1 MKPKPHPI
9 AWTRDSSPSSLYV
22 YPLTTQRPPLQPLS
36 FSSHVRLSYPRFPSD
51 LDTCLSTLPTL
62 CITNITPLGH
72 RSRYV
77 GAGRAVLCE
86 LSWPYQRPRV
96 LPTYALT
103 ATSPPPSLPEQNP
116 HPSRRYHLSTG
127 RPRRQQRSDCMRES
141 WSPRLQR
148 RRPAG
153 CSSPTP
159 ALPLTPRP
167 ASESCAAQLHV
178 RRPAPS
184 RMKVV
189 GADNSPPR
197 YVFCVSLLSDVV
209 YAVLFGP
216 GAVLHATPY
225 AVPSGLSTSR

>member
-51 LDTCLSTLPTL
+51 LDTCLSTPPRL
-62 CITNITPLGH
+62 CITNFTPLGH

-103 ATSPPPSLPEQNP
+103 ATSPPPSLPDQNP

-127 RPRRQQRSDCMRES
+127 RPRRQQRSDCVRES
-141 WSPRLQR
+141 WSPV
-148 RRPAG
+148 
-153 CSSPTP
+153 CSVAVQPV
-159 ALPLTPRP
+159 A
-167 ASESCAAQLHV
+167 AAQHLHFPLRHAPRV
-178 RRPAPS
+178 RAALHSCMCDVQRP
-184 RMKVV
+184 V
-189 GADNSPPR
+189 G
-197 YVFCVSLLSDVV
+197 
-209 YAVLFGP
+209 
-216 GAVLHATPY
+216 
-225 AVPSGLSTSR
+225 